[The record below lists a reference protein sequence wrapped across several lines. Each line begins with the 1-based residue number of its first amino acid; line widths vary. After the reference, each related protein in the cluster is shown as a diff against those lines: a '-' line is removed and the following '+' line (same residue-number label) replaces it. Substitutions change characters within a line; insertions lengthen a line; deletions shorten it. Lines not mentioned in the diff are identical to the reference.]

1 MITPGGGSGGRL
13 TVNLPNSRTRRRPL
27 LNGQHDGV
35 IPAVGL
41 GVTNTKAEFCRLV
54 SKPTPPS
61 S

>member
-1 MITPGGGSGGRL
+1 MITPGGGLDGRL
-13 TVNLPNSRTRRRPL
+13 TVNRPNSRIRRRPL

-35 IPAVGL
+35 IPAAGV
-41 GVTNTKAEFCRLV
+41 GVTNTKAEFCCLV